1 MKIFLFS
8 LLLTIAVS
16 FSSFSQELSYG
27 LKGGVN
33 YAMGGTITGIQ
44 ASRPFGLNVSEA
56 EGKIGFHVGAFG
68 QVNFGKFFI
77 RPEVVYTSL
86 ETEFPFLD
94 QTAAFTVEKLD
105 VPLLLGYNVW
115 GPIDI
120 YAGPVYSNILDAH
133 LEEEEFANP
142 IVVQDTPFNAQAGI
156 KVEFGR
162 FGIDLRYE
170 RNLSSPEYQ
179 KLDFN
184 QGNILVINEAEFNDP
199 RLHQI
204 TLGLIFKIG
213 GPGLNERRARGC
225 Y

>member
-1 MKIFLFS
+1 MKKYFLS
-8 LLLTIAVS
+8 LLFLIAAS
-16 FSSFSQELSYG
+16 FASFSQEFSFG
-27 LKGGVN
+27 IKGGVN
-33 YAMGGTITGIQ
+33 YSMGGTITGIQ

-56 EGKIGFHVGAFG
+56 EGKIGLHGGAFG

-94 QTAAFTVEKLD
+94 QAAAYTIQKLD
-105 VPLLLGYNVW
+105 VPLLIGYNVW

-120 YAGPVYSNILDAH
+120 FAGPVYTTILDAQ
-133 LEEEEFANP
+133 LEHEEFANP
-142 IVVQDTPFNAQAGI
+142 ITVQNTPINAQAGI

-170 RNLSSPEYQ
+170 RNLSSPVFTG
-179 KLDFN
+179 LDFD
-184 QGNILVINEAEFNDP
+184 QGKILVINEADFNDP

-204 TLGLIFKIG
+204 ILGIIFKIA
-213 GPGLNERRARGC
+213 GPGLNERKSRAC